1 MTEPTSP
8 LNRRS
13 LSRVSVL
20 GVSLSIGGIA
30 LVVILWLVLGN
41 LGLEQF
47 PRLFISLC
55 LPPAVMAGLIGGYIL
70 LVRPR

>member
-8 LNRRS
+8 LNRRT
-13 LSRVSVL
+13 LSRASVL
-20 GVSLSIGGIA
+20 GVGLSVGGIA
-30 LVVILWLVLGN
+30 LFVILWLVLGN
-41 LGLEQF
+41 LGLEQI
-47 PRLFISLC
+47 PRLLISLC